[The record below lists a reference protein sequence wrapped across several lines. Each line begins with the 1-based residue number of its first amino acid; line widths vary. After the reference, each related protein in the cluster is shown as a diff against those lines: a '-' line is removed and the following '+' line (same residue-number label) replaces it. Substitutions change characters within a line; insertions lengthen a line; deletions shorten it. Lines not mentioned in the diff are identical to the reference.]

1 MSRQQEKDESSDG
14 YYLMSWSGK
23 TKVNC
28 KTFKQTL
35 TVKGLSL
42 LPVSRTIKIEPD
54 TIGYTLADN
63 LCYLT
68 GVEGYTPNE
77 NPPEWVNRVV
87 KTIETKPKKYLQW
100 TIKLEINMTDQ
111 NIIYWIHD
119 TFGIGSVA
127 KKPPGKGQIGKRMQW
142 RWRCSHRDAY
152 SICKLIWPYVKVKLH
167 KIEQIIDHYEPE
179 FAADQNVVNMDEYK
193 MRKEMMW
200 E

>member
-1 MSRQQEKDESSDG
+1 MKRFLLPFLAVIILPTAANSGIPKERDVWMNISLKPGIWKVNTSEAKAVGSSITVGVSRQQEKDESSDG

-68 GVEGYTPNE
+68 GIEGYTPNE

-87 KTIETKPKKYLQW
+87 KTIETKPKKYLQ
-100 TIKLEINMTDQ
+100 K
-111 NIIYWIHD
+111 
-119 TFGIGSVA
+119 GSV
-127 KKPPGKGQIGKRMQW
+127 KINCDSPVWKRKP
-142 RWRCSHRDAY
+142 
-152 SICKLIWPYVKVKLH
+152 IC
-167 KIEQIIDHYEPE
+167 
-179 FAADQNVVNMDEYK
+179 N
-193 MRKEMMW
+193 
-200 E
+200 

>member
-1 MSRQQEKDESSDG
+1 MKRFLIPLLAAISFPNIAIAGIPIERDVWMNIGLKPGIWKVNTSEAKAVGSNITVGVSRQQEKDESSDG

-42 LPVSRTIKIEPD
+42 LPVSRTVKIEPD

-87 KTIETKPKKYLQW
+87 KTIKSKPIKKYIQ
-100 TIKLEINMTDQ
+100 Q
-111 NIIYWIHD
+111 
-119 TFGIGSVA
+119 GSV
-127 KKPPGKGQIGKRMQW
+127 KINCDSPVWKNKP
-142 RWRCSHRDAY
+142 RC
-152 SICKLIWPYVKVKLH
+152 
-167 KIEQIIDHYEPE
+167 
-179 FAADQNVVNMDEYK
+179 N
-193 MRKEMMW
+193 
-200 E
+200 

>member
-1 MSRQQEKDESSDG
+1 MKRFLIPLLAAISFPNIAIAGIPIERDVWMNIGLKPGIWKVNTSEAKAVGSSITVGVSRQQEKDESSDG

-35 TVKGLSL
+35 TVRGLSL
-42 LPVSRTIKIEPD
+42 LPVSRTVKIEPD

-87 KTIETKPKKYLQW
+87 KTIKSKPIKKYVHQ
-100 TIKLEINMTDQ
+100 
-111 NIIYWIHD
+111 
-119 TFGIGSVA
+119 GSV
-127 KKPPGKGQIGKRMQW
+127 KINCDSPVWKNKP
-142 RWRCSHRDAY
+142 RC
-152 SICKLIWPYVKVKLH
+152 
-167 KIEQIIDHYEPE
+167 
-179 FAADQNVVNMDEYK
+179 N
-193 MRKEMMW
+193 
-200 E
+200 